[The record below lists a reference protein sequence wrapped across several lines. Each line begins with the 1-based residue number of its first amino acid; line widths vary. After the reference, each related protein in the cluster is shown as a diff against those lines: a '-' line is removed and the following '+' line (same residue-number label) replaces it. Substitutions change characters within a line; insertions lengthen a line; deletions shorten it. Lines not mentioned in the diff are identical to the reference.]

1 MALSYTKTKWQ
12 NRAVQRPR
20 TYTESENSDGSIT
33 HTPAPGTIAQAGT
46 PLSEDNLNHMEEGI
60 WTLYDELNK
69 ALETIEGIR
78 TTLSQYNTRIGNNE
92 RSITSIQA
100 VDETQSGNIWELQDA
115 HNALAEDEEELEDAF
130 EAHTAD
136 KNNPHGVTKSQVGLG
151 NVPNVAT
158 NDQTPTYTAA
168 GSDQELS
175 SGENLAT
182 AFGKLKRAVQ
192 RLYQHMEDTNNPH
205 NTGIFDAAAV
215 TFLNEV
221 GEPDYVGAF
230 TGNGVNAATLQ
241 VNGQDRRGQMINTG
255 FVPSLVVI
263 VVPYDGNQIKFSP
276 GMSESGLT
284 DNYALEKILTG
295 FRIRG
300 FAVISP
306 GQNYYHSGCGATY
319 QTAAPE
325 AVLGRN
331 HGGAVIYGNG
341 FIVQSYNNANAD
353 STMYMN
359 ANGWRY
365 VYLAWR

>member
-1 MALSYTKTKWQ
+1 M
-12 NRAVQRPR
+12 
-20 TYTESENSDGSIT
+20 
-33 HTPAPGTIAQAGT
+33 
-46 PLSEDNLNHMEEGI
+46 
-60 WTLYDELNK
+60 
-69 ALETIEGIR
+69 
-78 TTLSQYNTRIGNNE
+78 
-92 RSITSIQA
+92 
-100 VDETQSGNIWELQDA
+100 
-115 HNALAEDEEELEDAF
+115 
-130 EAHTAD
+130 
-136 KNNPHGVTKSQVGLG
+136 
-151 NVPNVAT
+151 
-158 NDQTPTYTAA
+158 
-168 GSDQELS
+168 
-175 SGENLAT
+175 
-182 AFGKLKRAVQ
+182 Q